1 MEHTETRILVYT
13 PASTVEESGLDM
25 TTESK

>member
-1 MEHTETRILVYT
+1 MEHTETRVLVYT
-13 PASTVEESGLDM
+13 PASTVEESGQVM